1 MKQNSHDENASLRV
15 HQHLADLL
23 RSIRLILQKY
33 NFDQATKQEIMD
45 RTKTVQQFVM
55 TLDYKE
61 DTKSLH
67 DHLYALVDKL
77 AVTLGAGF
85 KSLLTGF
92 DNACDPT
99 PEITI
104 ERSKVASV
112 IS

>member
-1 MKQNSHDENASLRV
+1 M
-15 HQHLADLL
+15 
-23 RSIRLILQKY
+23 IQKY
-33 NFDQATKQEIMD
+33 NFDSATKQDIMD
-45 RTKTVQQFVM
+45 RTKTVQQFVI
-55 TLDYKE
+55 TLDYNANNKQ
-61 DTKSLH
+61 LH

-85 KSLLTGF
+85 KSLITGF

-112 IS
+112 SLLLGNFITKLS

>member
-1 MKQNSHDENASLRV
+1 
-15 HQHLADLL
+15 
-23 RSIRLILQKY
+23 
-33 NFDQATKQEIMD
+33 MD

-55 TLDYKE
+55 TLDYKQ

-67 DHLYALVDKL
+67 DHLYSLVDKL

-104 ERSKVASV
+104 ERSKAASV
-112 IS
+112 RYFRTVVFGLTQSFCDSPLG